1 MHNRCPF
8 GGLPHHQGSSSSEF
22 VRNAHLGGLQL
33 ITEEVWLSTQ
43 ILQAGQAGDADGN
56 ANRAVPP
63 GTSMRVNDQHTDFPA
78 RDSFHLR
85 AYIFCRPIWVFR
97 E

>member
-8 GGLPHHQGSSSSEF
+8 GSLAHYQRSSSSEF
-22 VRNAHLGGLQL
+22 VRNAHLGDLQL
-33 ITEEVWLSTQ
+33 ITEEVWLPTQ
-43 ILQAGQAGDADGN
+43 ILQSWQSCDADGN

-63 GTSMRVNDQHTDFPA
+63 CTSIRVNDQHTDFPA
-78 RDSFHLR
+78 RGFFHLR
-85 AYIFCRPIWVFR
+85 TDIFCRPVRVFR